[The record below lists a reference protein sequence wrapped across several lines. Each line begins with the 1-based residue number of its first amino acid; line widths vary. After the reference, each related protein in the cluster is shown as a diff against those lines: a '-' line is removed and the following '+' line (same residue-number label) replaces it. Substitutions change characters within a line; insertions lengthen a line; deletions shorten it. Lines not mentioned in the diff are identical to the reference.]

1 MHERAIRAIRAD
13 WLKPRETA
21 GMTMYRSAAPGSL
34 KIDAYP
40 AAGSHPS
47 RTAKR

>member
-1 MHERAIRAIRAD
+1 MHDRAIRAIKAD

-21 GMTMYRSAAPGSL
+21 GSTMYRTAAHGSVR
-34 KIDAYP
+34 IDAYP